1 MSFVPETGL
10 RDLINKPF
18 AHFQSVLLNDDVHF
32 EDLPDEG
39 SVSEVN
45 EEGEEISEAISDDER
60 MAYRKRKRC
69 FRKLKLVLPLLY

>member
-32 EDLPDEG
+32 EDFLMK
-39 SVSEVN
+39 VV
-45 EEGEEISEAISDDER
+45 
-60 MAYRKRKRC
+60 YRK
-69 FRKLKLVLPLLY
+69 